1 MDHREVDAPWI
12 GADRVEVSG
21 MVGNG
26 KGPDRERRCFCWEVL
41 RALEFPRKGWA
52 KYGWNQQTTPKTQR
66 QMRLANTAQVGQ
78 SASVNAG
85 TKPKHLVT
93 TSVAL
98 VTNSFLL
105 LLVRHLLLLA
115 WHLLLIASC
124 YY

>member
-1 MDHREVDAPWI
+1 MPPAQVMDPITRQELHLEVEALDWCHMDHREVDAPWI

-85 TKPKHLVT
+85 TKPKH
-93 TSVAL
+93 
-98 VTNSFLL
+98 
-105 LLVRHLLLLA
+105 
-115 WHLLLIASC
+115 
-124 YY
+124 